1 MTLLYERTPSSLN
14 SFGSSHLLLLEYVIA
29 RSTSYRKGAGR
40 GHQGLPKV
48 HFFPS
53 PPLEKGGK
61 VGQGSPPGFLAPHPA
76 KGLPCRVPQ
85 TLCPLDPCFARLLNG
100 PGFWQGHGS
109 VLKRGAILS
118 SFQHILYLAGHHKS
132 ENYNISLKLWPV
144 YEPGAWAI
152 CSGVP

>member
-1 MTLLYERTPSSLN
+1 MELYCVFLQGYLKPSS
-14 SFGSSHLLLLEYVIA
+14 
-29 RSTSYRKGAGR
+29 
-40 GHQGLPKV
+40 
-48 HFFPS
+48 S
-53 PPLEKGGK
+53 PPHPWKRGKGGDT
-61 VGQGSPPGFLAPHPA
+61 PHPA

-109 VLKRGAILS
+109 MLKRGAILS